1 MADYSMI
8 DLHTHT
14 EYSHEHLCDNSVAMV
29 LQNAQNIA
37 ECAGKPALVAI
48 SDHNTIL
55 GCVEAQNLIRSG
67 KYPDVKVINGAEFT
81 VDMREINEVFG
92 GKKVFGNCHIL
103 AYGFDETNRD
113 LINFS
118 KKFHSKK
125 TNKLT
130 FTELAEMIDRA
141 GGHLVIAHPG
151 LIKVYPSGLYSYK
164 GEDYKRIFRET
175 AQISRSGKTLL
186 RYLKNSKQI
195 LQALYNKMNS
205 LYPGIVVGMERF
217 HPDNYY
223 RGFDRSVEE
232 VCNENGLTQTA
243 GSDFHGLHLHT
254 EFSVGNPFTRYF
266 QEFYKRTLQDCTE
279 FRDGLHIS
287 HLPLFGILTNE
298 STNKDNE
305 IRMIN
310 AQGESVSYEQYN
322 QVVSALEDEFSR
334 NRQDNVPGRY
344 SAYGES
350 KDSYNYARSKKKK
363 HKKDRKNKYY
373 HTKREEIEENKLK
386 SKYEE
391 YLKGEY

>member
-55 GCVEAQNLIRSG
+55 GCKEAQSLIRSG
-67 KYPDVKVINGAEFT
+67 KFPDVKIINGAEFT

-175 AQISRSGKTLL
+175 AQSSRSRKTLL
-186 RYLKNSKQI
+186 RYLINSKQI
-195 LQALYNKMNS
+195 LQVLYNKMNE
-205 LYPGIVVGMERF
+205 LYPGIVVGLERF

-232 VCNENGLTQTA
+232 LCNANGLIQTA

-266 QEFYKRTLQDCTE
+266 QEFYKRKLQDCTT

-287 HLPLFGILTNE
+287 HLPSIEILTNE
-298 STNKDNE
+298 NPEYDNE
-305 IRMIN
+305 IRMIT
-310 AQGESVSYEQYN
+310 AQGEPVSYSQYN
-322 QVVSALEDEFSR
+322 QVVTALEEEFSQR
-334 NRQDNVPGRY
+334 RQDNVPGRY
-344 SAYGES
+344 SSYGDNKNTS
-350 KDSYNYARSKKKK
+350 NNYKGKKKK
-363 HKKDRKNKYY
+363 HKKNKKNKYY
-373 HTKREEIEENKLK
+373 HTRREEIEEQKTN

-391 YLKGEY
+391 YMKGEY